1 MTVNFNK
8 NPVRRGGAMS
18 VGNCRLG
25 IPSDAWVVPGWWGRG
40 GADAAVFTA
49 DYIAH

>member
-1 MTVNFNK
+1 MPFHLNE

-18 VGNCRLG
+18 VGNCRFG
-25 IPSDAWVVPGWWGRG
+25 IPSDAWVVPVWAG

-49 DYIAH
+49 DYIAR